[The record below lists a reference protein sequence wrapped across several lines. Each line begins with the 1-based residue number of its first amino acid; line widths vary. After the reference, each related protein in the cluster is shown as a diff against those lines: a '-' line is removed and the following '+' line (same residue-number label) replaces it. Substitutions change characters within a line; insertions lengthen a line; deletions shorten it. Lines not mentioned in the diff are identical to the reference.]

1 MAKKVVF
8 GEKAR
13 KALVKGVDTVVDAVK
28 VTLGPKGRNVVIYK
42 ETGVPQIINDGV
54 SIAKEIDLED
64 QMEDA
69 GVQIVKDVAMTANDN
84 VGDGSST
91 NLVLMQAI
99 MHEGLKNVEAGAN
112 PIELRKGIHMAAE
125 QAVKEIKEMAQPVE
139 NSETITRVAAISAGN
154 DEEVGSLIAEA
165 MDKVGRD
172 GVITM
177 AESQNGQTGLRVVKG
192 MQFDRGLISPYFV
205 TDMATGVA
213 EYTNAR
219 VLCVDKELSSLREM
233 QPLLEDAIRRQEPLV
248 IIAHDFPQSD
258 LLPVLITNKIRAG
271 FKVLP
276 VKAPDFGE
284 FRTAR
289 LEDIAELTGGT
300 MFTEALGRKLETFT
314 MDDLGVCDK
323 ITVTRESTTIVAENP
338 EAKARVADYVTTLRA
353 RLERTSNTYEADK
366 IRERIGK
373 LSNGVA
379 VIDVGGITEVEMK
392 ERKLRIEDALNATK
406 AAVKD
411 GVVAGGGTALIKV
424 AERLKKHFKNIK
436 VSKDVQVGI
445 ETVINAFKQPLIC
458 IADNAGM
465 SGEVVADAVRKAKS
479 DTYGYD
485 ALADEYVDM
494 VKSGILDPAAVT
506 ISAVKNASSVASMI
520 LTSEAAVIELPKKQ
534 QPIMLDTNPGAM
546 YV

>member
-1 MAKKVVF
+1 
-8 GEKAR
+8 
-13 KALVKGVDTVVDAVK
+13 
-28 VTLGPKGRNVVIYK
+28 
-42 ETGVPQIINDGV
+42 
-54 SIAKEIDLED
+54 
-64 QMEDA
+64 
-69 GVQIVKDVAMTANDN
+69 
-84 VGDGSST
+84 
-91 NLVLMQAI
+91 
-99 MHEGLKNVEAGAN
+99 
-112 PIELRKGIHMAAE
+112 MAAE
-125 QAVKEIKEMAQPVE
+125 QAVKEIKDMAQPVE

-233 QPLLEDAIRRQEPLV
+233 QPLLEDAIRCQEPLV

-300 MFTEALGRKLETFT
+300 MFTEALGRKLETST
-314 MDDLGVCDK
+314 MNDLGVCDK

-366 IRERIGK
+366 IRE
-373 LSNGVA
+373 LTEQVA
-379 VIDVGGITEVEMK
+379 ELAEANRLFKEKEIKQQLLDVYVKDLKEKGITDNEVIRE
-392 ERKLRIEDALNATK
+392 
-406 AAVKD
+406 AVKKAQTKTYYPKD
-411 GVVAGGGTALIKV
+411 G
-424 AERLKKHFKNIK
+424 
-436 VSKDVQVGI
+436 
-445 ETVINAFKQPLIC
+445 
-458 IADNAGM
+458 
-465 SGEVVADAVRKAKS
+465 
-479 DTYGYD
+479 
-485 ALADEYVDM
+485 
-494 VKSGILDPAAVT
+494 
-506 ISAVKNASSVASMI
+506 
-520 LTSEAAVIELPKKQ
+520 LTDGDSQ
-534 QPIMLDTNPGAM
+534 
-546 YV
+546 